1 MLPAVLIVLI
11 VFIVL
16 ILLIVLIMLVVLI
29 VVKLYGGCFMLP
41 VSVNTIRRG
50 ALCRLLVLIVLTV
63 LIVAK
68 RYRTLPKTRINAI
81 PGTVL
86 YGGILLAHPANND

>member
-1 MLPAVLIVLI
+1 MLPA
-11 VFIVL
+11 
-16 ILLIVLIMLVVLI
+16 
-29 VVKLYGGCFMLP
+29 
-41 VSVNTIRRG
+41 SVNSVNSVSSVNTVNSVDNVSSVDSGKITIRRG